1 MKRELNDTKVVSV
14 LAMLVAFMLFSA
26 QLISGRGF
34 FNSLIWSIILTIP
47 TCIGLFFT
55 GVLPLLILLEPL
67 ELLFGPIKRLI
78 EWFYK

>member
-47 TCIGLFFT
+47 TCLGLFFT
-55 GVLPLLILLEPL
+55 VVLPLLILLEPL